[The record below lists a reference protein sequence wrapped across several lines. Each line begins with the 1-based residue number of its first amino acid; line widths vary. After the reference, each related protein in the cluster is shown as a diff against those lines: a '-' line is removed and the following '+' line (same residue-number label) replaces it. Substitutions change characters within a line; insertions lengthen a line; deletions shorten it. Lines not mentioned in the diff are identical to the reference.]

1 MTSLGLS
8 FAEAA
13 INDTFKAVNPFGK
26 SNNPNGIN
34 WGDYNYPPCLSIMHY
49 NLDDIQHESN
59 QVVADCM
66 HKVFLLSFA
75 NCVLNFIDTTVNT
88 TIYADAD
95 GSWIIYSI
103 LNFVLIVP
111 IALYIFH
118 SGYKGLALMDSSY
131 LSRYMFMGTIQALFY
146 FMFTLLHFGALNG
159 LLSFAI
165 FRVGV
170 FWTVAIILESLLWI
184 TALGLCLYTVIYI
197 HRGKHEILL
206 ISTST
211 KHKSSKGKH
220 SSEAAQGS

>member
-1 MTSLGLS
+1 MASLGLS

-13 INDTFKAVNPFGK
+13 IHDTFKSVNPFGK

-49 NLDDIQHESN
+49 SLDDIQHEQN
-59 QVVADCM
+59 QKVVDCM
-66 HKVFLLSFA
+66 HKVFLLTFI

-88 TIYADAD
+88 TIYDDAD

-111 IALYIFH
+111 IALYIFY
-118 SGYKGLALMDSSY
+118 SGYKGVALMDSGY
-131 LSRYMFMGTIQALFY
+131 LSRFTFLGMIQALFY

-159 LLSFAI
+159 LLSFAM
-165 FRVGV
+165 FKVGI
-170 FWTVAIILESLLWI
+170 FWTIAIVLESLIWI

-197 HRGKHEILL
+197 HRGKHEILP
-206 ISTST
+206 IATST
-211 KHKSSKGKH
+211 KSKSTKNKH
-220 SSEAAQGS
+220 SVESAQGS

>member
-1 MTSLGLS
+1 MASLGLS

-13 INDTFKAVNPFGK
+13 IHDTFKAVNPFGK

-49 NLDDIQHESN
+49 SLDDIQHEKN
-59 QVVADCM
+59 QQVVDCM
-66 HKVFLLSFA
+66 HKVFLISFV
-75 NCVLNFIDTTVNT
+75 NCVINFIDTTVIT
-88 TIYADAD
+88 TLYGDAD

-111 IALYIFH
+111 ISLYIFH
-118 SGYKGLALMDSSY
+118 SGYKGIALTDSGY
-131 LSRYMFMGTIQALFY
+131 LLRYTFMGLIQALFF

-159 LLSFAI
+159 LLSFAM
-165 FRVGV
+165 FNVGV
-170 FWTVAIILESLLWI
+170 YWKIAIIIESLLWI

-197 HRGKHEILL
+197 HQGKHEILP

-211 KHKSSKGKH
+211 KSKPSKSKLNSD
-220 SSEAAQGS
+220 AAQGS